1 MAEKER
7 VTELKAERERLKER
21 IKEIDNAISE
31 TAKENLQSYEID
43 TGSSRRALDRVK
55 IPDLLKAKE
64 AFQKDLSR
72 VEEEIKEIDL
82 PTKRKQPI
90 RIIYKL

>member
-1 MAEKER
+1 MAERLKE
-7 VTELKAERERLKER
+7 LQAEREKLKER
-21 IKEIDNAISE
+21 IKEIDDAISE

-72 VEEEIKEIDL
+72 VEEEIKELD
-82 PTKRKQPI
+82 TKAKKKMPL